1 MHHRS
6 VHDREILRLALPP
19 LGGLA
24 VAGAVLVAVFNIFN
38 LLAYSTTAGG
48 R

>member
-1 MHHRS
+1 MPPSSATS
-6 VHDREILRLALPP
+6 VPTP

-48 R
+48 M